1 MIYILKLIAGY
12 ENCILFRIQKKL
24 RKAEY
29 YKNTNKKIRHVFAR
43 ISLKHIQNKYGIHI
57 PINTCDKGLRIMHLG
72 PILVNGNAK
81 IGKNCTMHVNVS
93 VVAGGTND
101 LTPIIGDNVILAVG
115 SVVSGGVT
123 LGDNTVVGAN
133 SVVTKSFPDG
143 NCTIAG
149 MPAKMISFHTSK
161 DWGSH

>member
-1 MIYILKLIAGY
+1 MKLIAGY
-12 ENCILFRIQKKL
+12 ENCILFNIQKKL

-43 ISLKHIQNKYGIHI
+43 ISLKRIENKYGIHI
-57 PINTCDKGLRIMHLG
+57 PVNTCDKGLRIMHLG

-81 IGKNCTMHVNVS
+81 IGKDCTMHVNVS

-101 LTPIIGDNVILAVG
+101 LTPNIGDNVILAVG
-115 SVVSGGVT
+115 SVISGGVVI
-123 LGDNTVVGAN
+123 GDNTVVGAN
-133 SVVTKSFPDG
+133 SVVTKSFPEG

-149 MPAKMISFHTSK
+149 MPAKMISSHTSK
-161 DWGSH
+161 DWGNH